1 MTIYEIVR
9 AVGCIGLPYLGGIL
23 GGPIVTRNM
32 EWYKS
37 LNKPFL
43 SPPNWVFA
51 PAWSFFYGTMGLA
64 SLYVLQ
70 AADEGADV
78 TLPLCVYG
86 SQLLLNWSWTPIYFG
101 LKKFNTSI
109 AVILATTLGAG
120 ASAHLFYPIDHRA
133 GYLMLPYIA
142 WMCFA
147 SYLNISSVILNKGKK
162 PIEDTDMQA
171 KQE

>member
-1 MTIYEIVR
+1 MPLYELAR
-9 AVGCIGLPYLGGIL
+9 AAGCVGLPFIGGIL
-23 GGPIVTRNM
+23 GRPITKNNM

-43 SPPNWVFA
+43 SPPSWVFA
-51 PAWSFFYGTMGLA
+51 PAWSLLYGSMGLA

-70 AADEGADV
+70 ATDKGADV

-101 LKKFNTSI
+101 LKNFKASI
-109 AVILATTLGAG
+109 VVILATTFGAC
-120 ASAHLFYPIDHRA
+120 ASAYLFYPIDHRA
-133 GYLMLPYIA
+133 SYLMLPYIA
-142 WMCFA
+142 WLCFA
-147 SYLNISSVILNKGKK
+147 SYLNISSAVLNRDKK
-162 PIEDTDMQA
+162 PISNVDTQA

>member
-1 MTIYEIVR
+1 MSVYEAVR
-9 AVGCIGLPYLGGIL
+9 AAGCVGLPYLGGVV
-23 GGPIVTRNM
+23 GSPITKRNM

-43 SPPNWVFA
+43 SPPSWVFA
-51 PAWSFFYGTMGLA
+51 PAWSFLYGSMGLA

-70 AADEGADV
+70 ASDRGADV

-109 AVILATTLGAG
+109 AVILATTFG
-120 ASAHLFYPIDHRA
+120 ASASAYLFYQIDHKA

-147 SYLNISSVILNKGKK
+147 SYLNISSAILNRDKK
-162 PIEDTDMQA
+162 PADDVDTQA